1 MGEYPRCPTAS
12 HELVDPSGDWPPL
25 GDLALP
31 DDLPVE
37 RRAAVRLV
45 VLDSLGQ
52 VLLFHAR
59 SLEYPELGRW
69 WELPG
74 GGIDPGESYVDA
86 AVRELLEETGLV
98 ATGIGPPNWRRTAT
112 FKLRGGV
119 RRVQDEVVV
128 TAPVPGVAPTLNVSA
143 QLDYEREAYPDF
155 RWWPQ
160 AELTATTERCYPGR
174 LPELLPAFL
183 AGEPVDEPFERWS

>member
-1 MGEYPRCPTAS
+1 MGQYPGCSSAGY
-12 HELVDPSGDWPPL
+12 ELVE
-25 GDLALP
+25 LP

-37 RRAAVRLV
+37 RRPAVRVV
-45 VLDSLGQ
+45 VLDSVGQ

-59 SLEYPELGRW
+59 APEYPELGWW

-98 ATGIGPPNWRRTAT
+98 AVRIGEPLWRRTAT
-112 FKLRGGV
+112 FRFRGV

-128 TAPVPGVAPTLNVSA
+128 AAPVAGVAPELNVSA
-143 QLDYEREAYPDF
+143 QFEYEREAYPGY

-160 AELTATTERCYPGR
+160 GELCATTERCYPGR

-183 AGEPVDEPFERWS
+183 AGEPIDEPFEHWS